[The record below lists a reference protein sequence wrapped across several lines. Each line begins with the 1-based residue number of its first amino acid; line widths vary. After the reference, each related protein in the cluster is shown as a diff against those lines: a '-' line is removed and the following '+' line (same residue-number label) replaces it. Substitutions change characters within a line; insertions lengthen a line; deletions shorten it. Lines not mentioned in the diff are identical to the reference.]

1 MRLNCAVLTS
11 LIPGY
16 VFAGDNNAFD
26 ALRLS
31 LGYFLQTNT
40 RSHQRSFQGCMQMI
54 HIDDHLVDLK
64 AVEQGLIGTFENVSL
79 DMCAIIDRYIS
90 QKSKPKIVIKE
101 LKTQCIVHGTCISL
115 EGGEGL
121 KSELCSH

>member
-1 MRLNCAVLTS
+1 
-11 LIPGY
+11 
-16 VFAGDNNAFD
+16 
-26 ALRLS
+26 
-31 LGYFLQTNT
+31 
-40 RSHQRSFQGCMQMI
+40 MQMI

-101 LKTQCIVHGTCISL
+101 LKAQWIVLGTSISL